1 MQLII
6 AYHLDI
12 NEYVSIASLDLS
24 AAFDIVNT
32 ATIIKRIET
41 IGIPNNIIRL
51 LKTWLKNRS
60 YYMSVN
66 GVNLLVVNLTCGTIQ
81 GYILEPLFYAI
92 YVSPLFDLTP
102 LTNFADDNFA
112 IKWSKAIP
120 ELTEN
125 LQPDLEM
132 ITKCPNIQG

>member
-1 MQLII
+1 MLTRRGKFQHVFKKQKSTLTVGLVLQLII

-51 LKTWLKNRS
+51 LKTWLTNRS

-66 GVNLLVVNLTCGTIQ
+66 GVNLLVVNLTWGTIQ
-81 GYILEPLFYAI
+81 GYILGPLFTLSMYHHC
-92 YVSPLFDLTP
+92 LT
-102 LTNFADDNFA
+102 
-112 IKWSKAIP
+112 
-120 ELTEN
+120 
-125 LQPDLEM
+125 
-132 ITKCPNIQG
+132 